1 MAQGKP
7 NDEIILNELGL
18 KSILS
23 SYVPEEENK
32 IDLEINYE
40 HVIIAAADDS
50 ETVCIFDTENLGS
63 KPNYSCKIK

>member
-1 MAQGKP
+1 MG
-7 NDEIILNELGL
+7 I
-18 KSILS
+18 
-23 SYVPEEENK
+23 EEENK

-50 ETVCIFDTENLGS
+50 ETVCIFDTENLGN